1 MTAGGGGLAG
11 RYREML
17 VTNVLPLTSAHGFF
31 PAYHMLPLALLGINT
46 IIWRNPHREN
56 ASYPTTHR

>member
-1 MTAGGGGLAG
+1 
-11 RYREML
+11 ML

-31 PAYHMLPLALLGINT
+31 PAYHMLPLALLGINA

-56 ASYPTTHR
+56 ASFPTTHR